1 MRKTLSAVAILATLF
16 TCSAIAKEASSEK
29 HAKTSTEFRQAL
41 LQLVR
46 SNMGPL
52 GGMAKG
58 QIPYDADAM
67 QKYGLRIQQLGT
79 MLPDYFETDT
89 RKFSVKT
96 DAAEDIWEN
105 MNDFNSKAQDM
116 VDAATSLQSVAAEGD
131 EAKFRAAIGAIGST
145 CKACHDKY
153 KTD

>member
-1 MRKTLSAVAILATLF
+1 MKKTLSAVAILATFL
-16 TCSAIAKEASSEK
+16 TASAIAKEASSEK
-29 HAKTSTEFRQAL
+29 QAKTSTEFRQAI

-67 QKYGLRIQQLGT
+67 QKYGLRIQQLGS
-79 MLPDYFETDT
+79 MMPDYFETDT

-96 DAAEDIWEN
+96 EAANDIWEN
-105 MNDFNSKAQDM
+105 MADFNAKTQDM
-116 VDAATSLQSVAAEGD
+116 VDAAKSLQSIAAEGD
-131 EAKFRAAIGAIGST
+131 EAKFRAAIGSLGST

>member
-1 MRKTLSAVAILATLF
+1 MRKTLSAIAILATLF
-16 TCSAIAKEASSEK
+16 TGTAISKEASSEK
-29 HAKTSTEFRQAL
+29 QAKTSAEFRQAL

-67 QKYGLRIQQLGT
+67 QKYGLRIEQLG
-79 MLPDYFETDT
+79 MMMPDYFETDT
-89 RKFSVKT
+89 RKFSIKT
-96 DAAEDIWEN
+96 EAADDIWEN
-105 MNDFNSKAQDM
+105 MADFNTKAQDM
-116 VDAATSLQSVAAEGD
+116 VDAAKSLQSVAAAGD
-131 EAKFRAAIGAIGST
+131 EAKFRAAIGSVGST